1 MNLRE
6 MSYLVAVADL
16 RNFTKAAEQCH
27 VSQPTL
33 SAQIKKMEASLDVKI
48 FERDNKQVMITEEG
62 KDIIQSAEKILQEVE
77 RIKEIA
83 EHARNPFSGKFR
95 LGAFPTLATYIF
107 PDMVPQIKRLMPEL
121 HLILIEDKT
130 AELIERLHKGEIDA
144 ALLALPIHGESLE
157 VKTLFDDNFLL
168 AVSPS
173 HPLANTTKMN
183 VDKLAQYRLLLL
195 EEGHCLR
202 DHALEVCHQHNIG
215 EEQDFRA
222 TSLETLRQM
231 VKAGTGIT
239 MMPEIAINHAETGI
253 RYIPF
258 MKPEPYRT
266 IAIVYRK
273 TSTKKEI
280 VKHIEGILERL
291 QKPSTPRHD
300 DAIDL

>member
-16 RNFTKAAEQCH
+16 RNFTHAAEHCH

-33 SAQIKKMEASLDVKI
+33 SAQIRKMEESLDVKI
-48 FERDNKQVMITEEG
+48 FERNNKHVMITEEG
-62 KDIIQSAEKILQEVE
+62 KEIIQSAEKILLEMA
-77 RIKEIA
+77 RIKEVA
-83 EHARNPFSGKFR
+83 EHAHNPFAGKFR

-107 PDMVPQIKRLMPEL
+107 PEIVPQIKNEMPEL

-130 AELIERLHKGEIDA
+130 AELIERLRKGEIDA
-144 ALLALPIHGESLE
+144 AFLALPVHGESLT
-157 VKTLFDDNFLL
+157 VKALFDDNFLL
-168 AVSPS
+168 AVSLS
-173 HPLANTTKMN
+173 HPLAKMTEMN
-183 VDKLAQYRLLLL
+183 VDTLAQYQLLLL

-202 DHALEVCHQHNIG
+202 DHALEVCHKHNIG

-222 TSLETLRQM
+222 TSLETLRLM

-239 MMPEIAINHAETGI
+239 MIPEIAINHAETDI

-258 MKPEPYRT
+258 MEPKPYRT
-266 IAIVYRK
+266 IAIVCRK

-280 VKHIEGILERL
+280 VKYIESILVKSRL
-291 QKPSTPRHD
+291 S
-300 DAIDL
+300 

>member
-16 RNFTKAAEQCH
+16 RNFTKAAEHCH

-33 SAQIKKMEASLDVKI
+33 SAQIKKMEALLDVKI

-62 KDIIQSAEKILQEVE
+62 KDIIQSAEKILQEVA
-77 RIKEIA
+77 RIEEIA

-107 PDMVPQIKRLMPEL
+107 PDMVPKIKELMPEL
-121 HLILIEDKT
+121 HLILIEEKT
-130 AELIERLHKGEIDA
+130 AELLERLHKGEIDA
-144 ALLALPIHGESLE
+144 ALLALPVLGESLE
-157 VKTLFDDNFLL
+157 IKALFDDNFFL
-168 AVSPS
+168 AVSPT
-173 HPLANTTKMN
+173 HPLANTAEID
-183 VDKLAQYRLLLL
+183 VDALAAYRLLLL

-215 EEQDFRA
+215 EEQNFRA

-239 MMPEIAINHAETGI
+239 MMPEVAVNHGETDI
-253 RYIPF
+253 QYIPF
-258 MKPEPYRT
+258 SKPEPFRT

-280 VKHIEGILERL
+280 VKHIENILKTQE
-291 QKPSTPRHD
+291 K
-300 DAIDL
+300 A

>member
-1 MNLRE
+1 MNLRA

-16 RNFTKAAEQCH
+16 RNFTKAAEHCH

-33 SAQIKKMEASLDVKI
+33 SAQIKKMEDLLDVKI
-48 FERDNKQVMITEEG
+48 FERDNKHVMITEEG
-62 KDIIQSAEKILQEVE
+62 KDIIKSAERILQEVAHME
-77 RIKEIA
+77 DIA
-83 EHARNPFSGKFR
+83 EHAHNPFSGKFR

-107 PDMVPQIKRLMPEL
+107 PDMVPQIKALMPEL

-130 AELIERLHKGEIDA
+130 AELIDRLHKGEIDA
-144 ALLALPIHGESLE
+144 ALLALPVLGESLE
-157 VKTLFDDNFLL
+157 IKTLFDDNFFL
-168 AVSPS
+168 AVSPT
-173 HPLANTTKMN
+173 HPLTSFDEIG
-183 VDKLAQYRLLLL
+183 VDELTQYRLLLL

-239 MMPEIAINHAETGI
+239 FMPEIAINNNESDIH
-253 RYIPF
+253 YIPF
-258 MKPEPYRT
+258 KSPTPFRT
-266 IAIVYRK
+266 IGLVYRK

-280 VKHIEGILERL
+280 VRQLETII
-291 QKPSTPRHD
+291 QK
-300 DAIDL
+300 L

>member
-6 MSYLVAVADL
+6 MSYLVAVAEL
-16 RNFTKAAEQCH
+16 RNFTKAAEHCH

-33 SAQIKKMEASLDVKI
+33 SAQIKKMEESLDVKI

-77 RIKEIA
+77 RIKEIS

-107 PDMVPQIKRLMPEL
+107 PDMVPQITKCMPDL
-121 HLILIEDKT
+121 HLILIEEKT
-130 AELIERLHKGEIDA
+130 AELLDRLHKGEIDA
-144 ALLALPIHGESLE
+144 ALLALPVLGESLE
-157 VKTLFDDNFLL
+157 INALFDDKFFL
-168 AVSPS
+168 ATCPS
-173 HPLANTTKMN
+173 HPLANTASIDIDT
-183 VDKLAQYRLLLL
+183 LAQYRLLLL

-239 MMPEIAINHAETGI
+239 MIPEIAISHTETDI
-253 RYIPF
+253 HYIPF
-258 MKPEPYRT
+258 IKPQPYRT

-280 VKHIEGILERL
+280 IKHIEDIL
-291 QKPSTPRHD
+291 KN
-300 DAIDL
+300 